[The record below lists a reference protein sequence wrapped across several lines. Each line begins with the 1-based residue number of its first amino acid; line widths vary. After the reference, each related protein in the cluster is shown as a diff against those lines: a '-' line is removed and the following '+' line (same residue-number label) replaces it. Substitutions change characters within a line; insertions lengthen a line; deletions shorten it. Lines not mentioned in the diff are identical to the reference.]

1 MILVDTNVL
10 SELMRPTPDKRVLD
24 WMDGLQSGDIGLTS
38 ISVAEVLYGIGS
50 LAEGKKKQRL
60 LDAAATMFDE
70 YFTGRIFAFDQLA
83 AVEYAA
89 IVLRRERIGS
99 PISMPDAQIA
109 AICRASSAGL
119 ATRNT
124 KNFEDTGLVLINP
137 WRA

>member
-24 WMDGLQSGDIGLTS
+24 WMDGLQSGDIGLTA

-50 LAEGKKKQRL
+50 LPEGNKKHRL
-60 LDAAATMFDE
+60 LDAATTMFDE

-89 IVLRRERIGS
+89 IVLQRERTGS

-109 AICRASSAGL
+109 AICRVSIAGL

-124 KNFEDTGLVLINP
+124 KDFDNTGLVRINP
-137 WRA
+137 WQA

>member
-24 WMDGLQSGDIGLTS
+24 WMDGLQSGDIGLTA

-70 YFTGRIFAFDQLA
+70 YLTGRIFAFDQLA

-124 KNFEDTGLVLINP
+124 KDFEDTGLVLINP